1 MWQRCLM
8 ITMVFCV
15 SLALLPVSTW
25 ALFTQTDLE
34 GTWNTEVWGGCPSGT
49 QCWDQCTLTIG
60 ADGTIQSG
68 GTYIDCFGVNSQIT
82 GGQLTVY
89 PGSRIQGTIVTSNG
103 TLEVGPG
110 AIVGDQLILGTE
122 Q

>member
-1 MWQRCLM
+1 MQRKYLM
-8 ITMVFCV
+8 V
-15 SLALLPVSTW
+15 SLVLTISFILLPVSTW
-25 ALFTQTDLE
+25 ALCEQADLE

-60 ADGTIQSG
+60 ADGSIQAI
-68 GTYIDCFGVNSQIT
+68 GTNIDCFGVSSDIL

-89 PGSRIQGTIVTSNG
+89 PGGRIEGTIVTSSG
-103 TLEVGPG
+103 SLQVGPG
-110 AIVGDQLILGTE
+110 GIIGDRLVLGTD